1 MAIVTGSRSRSI
13 ARRLMLV
20 SALVVALSLAF
31 TGPASAQTPF
41 EATVKAIGTLPGT
54 QGSCPNGAFACGT
67 ADIAGYGAAS
77 WNFYVTSVTIVPSSC
92 DSTYTA
98 TTEFTLVSDPGSTL
112 VLDESG
118 SLCAPGNE
126 GAGFFKE
133 GSNAYGHPFTI
144 VGSWTVDPTSTGQFF
159 GLTGSGSDLLNSAG
173 AIVAGSYSGTLG

>member
-1 MAIVTGSRSRSI
+1 MAIATGSRSRSI

-31 TGPASAQTPF
+31 TGAASAQTPF
-41 EATVKAIGTLPGT
+41 QATVKATQTLPAGPC
-54 QGSCPNGAFACGT
+54 SNGAFACGT
-67 ADIAGYGAAS
+67 ANLAGYGAAS
-77 WNFYVTSVTIVPSSC
+77 WNFYVTSVTVVPSSC
-92 DSTYTA
+92 GSSYTA
-98 TTEFTLVSDPGSTL
+98 TTEFTLASDPGSTL

-118 SLCAPGNE
+118 PVCAPGND

-133 GSNAYGHPFTI
+133 SSKAYGHPFTI

-159 GLTGSGSDLLNSAG
+159 GLAGSGSDLVNTAG